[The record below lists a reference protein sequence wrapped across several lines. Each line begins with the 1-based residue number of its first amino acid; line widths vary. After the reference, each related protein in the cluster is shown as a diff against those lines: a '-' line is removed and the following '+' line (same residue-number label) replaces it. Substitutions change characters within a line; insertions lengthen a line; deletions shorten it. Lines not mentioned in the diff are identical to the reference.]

1 MDSVTQFALGAGIG
15 AAVLGLRMG
24 LRKAVLAGGL
34 LGSLPDS
41 DVFWPF
47 DNAVDSFVLHRS
59 ATHSLIVH
67 ALATPLLGEA
77 LHRLARSPGLERA
90 RAYWAVFL
98 CLTTHAL
105 LDSLTIYGTQ
115 LFWPVWKEP
124 FGLGSVFIIDPLY
137 TLPFLVLLVWAL
149 IQGHWSAR
157 FGRATAAV
165 LTLTTAY
172 LAWGMAAQQWAERR
186 AEGLL
191 ARSAI
196 EPERIIATATPF
208 NTLFWRVI
216 AVEGPRYYNL
226 YVPLLGSA
234 DNVTSYAHP
243 RGPEDPGECLA
254 GNGHAAALRAFTDGF
269 YRLDWEKERL
279 VFSDLRMGL
288 TPSYVFRFA
297 LAEHAGSGFTD
308 IEPERIRSPR
318 GAPGDYAWLWRGIRG
333 GPAARP
339 AEAAFRID
347 LTAGAQV
354 QANDARP
361 PTC

>member
-15 AAVLGLRMG
+15 AAVLGPRMG

-34 LGSLPDS
+34 LGSLPDA

-67 ALATPLLGEA
+67 ALATPLLGEG
-77 LHRLARSPGLERA
+77 LYRLASSLRRERA

-105 LDSLTIYGTQ
+105 LDSLTVYGTQ
-115 LFWPVWKEP
+115 LFWPIWNEP

-137 TLPFLVLLVWAL
+137 TLPLLVLLVWGL
-149 IQGHWSAR
+149 IQGQWSAR
-157 FGRATAAV
+157 FGRAATAV
-165 LTLTTAY
+165 LLLTTAY
-172 LAWGMAAQQWAERR
+172 LGWGLMAQQWAEGR
-186 AEGLL
+186 AEKLL
-191 ARSAI
+191 ARASI
-196 EPERIIATATPF
+196 QPERTIAAATPF

-226 YVPLLGSA
+226 YVPLLGGPE
-234 DNVTSYAHP
+234 DITSYAHP
-243 RGPEDPGECLA
+243 RQAAMSDCLA
-254 GNGHAAALRAFTDGF
+254 GNGFAATLRAFTNGF
-269 YRLDWEKERL
+269 YRLDREQDRL

-288 TPSYVFRFA
+288 TPAYVFRFA
-297 LAEHAGSGFTD
+297 LAEHRSGGLTD
-308 IEPERIRSPR
+308 IEPQRIRSPR
-318 GAPGDYAWLWRGIRG
+318 GAPGDYAWLWRGVRG
-333 GPAARP
+333 GPALRP

-347 LTAGAQV
+347 LTSGTVAQAED
-354 QANDARP
+354 ANPSA
-361 PTC
+361 C